1 MCVTICDISTRGK
14 PYTLVVPVHGTVWAI
29 IHASSQPD
37 RRHEADL
44 LSVSNSGGSEPYEL
58 LTEPSDNNLGMCR
71 PHRKAYMRE
80 VGVELSKSVSSV

>member
-1 MCVTICDISTRGK
+1 MCVPICDISTRGK
-14 PYTLVVPVHGTVWAI
+14 PCTLVVPVHGTVWAI

-58 LTEPSDNNLGMCR
+58 LPEPSDDNLGMYQ
-71 PHRKAYMRE
+71 PHRKVYMRALGTE
-80 VGVELSKSVSSV
+80 D